1 MSEQHTTAPEQLS
14 LMQPSDLPLQFRI
27 DARTRRLGLEQIARI
42 RAQMSARQGTVADH
56 APTVAAPAER
66 AA

>member
-1 MSEQHTTAPEQLS
+1 MTEQQSTAPEQLS
-14 LMQPSDLPLQFRI
+14 LMRPSDPPLQFRI

-42 RAQMSARQGTVADH
+42 RAQMASRQTGGAVDAG
-56 APTVAAPAER
+56 R

>member
-42 RAQMSARQGTVADH
+42 RAQMAARQ
-56 APTVAAPAER
+56 APTAVESPAER

>member
-1 MSEQHTTAPEQLS
+1 MTEQQSTAPEQLS
-14 LMQPSDLPLQFRI
+14 LMHPSDLPLQFRI

-42 RAQMSARQGTVADH
+42 RAQMANRQSGGA
-56 APTVAAPAER
+56 VAADR